1 MAISDKIYALRNKNG
16 ITQEAFAEKLDV
28 TRQSVQKW
36 ESGAGLPTIDKLI
49 AIATMFGVTMDYL
62 CDRNDEAVSDGR
74 TDKEYIP
81 DYGKMPGNPMRKA
94 LKSNMSNCKTKAKTS
109 RISKTFSWPFPN
121 CLPPNGRRSWPTSFS
136 RWWIRFRPVMAID
149 TSNPMT

>member
-16 ITQEAFAEKLDV
+16 ITQETFAEKLDV

-81 DYGKMPGNPMRKA
+81 DYGKMHAWESYAKSLEIEYEQLQDEGKDVENLKDVFLAVSKLPSTKRKEELA
-94 LKSNMSNCKTKAKTS
+94 DVLFKMVDS
-109 RISKTFSWPFPN
+109 
-121 CLPPNGRRSWPTSFS
+121 LPTRNGYQ
-136 RWWIRFRPVMAID
+136 
-149 TSNPMT
+149 